1 MPRLRT
7 HFCPP
12 SGADIGAG
20 MCAFALS
27 PLLAGLD
34 ARGRRNATGRMG
46 LKPEAGKIRP
56 RQLLVDISELVRLDK
71 KTGIPRVVRSV
82 LAELLSSEPEG
93 YRVEPVY
100 AGMSHGYRYARRF
113 TAGFLGYRLGGPCDD
128 PVDVAAGDVFWGLDW
143 QAQIVPQQRD
153 QFASWQRDGVRIV
166 FTVYDLL
173 PLILPES
180 TFPAVSYHHARWLET
195 IARADGLLA
204 ISRSVM
210 NDLREWLTLFGWS
223 LTHEVK
229 LGWAHLGADL
239 GAQPRGRS
247 PGADVASRQR
257 TADSIPSF
265 LMVGTIEPRKGHAQ
279 TLDAFEC
286 LWAAGLDAR
295 LVIIGKPG
303 WKTEAL
309 AQRLR
314 GHAEAGRRLLWFE
327 AAGDD
332 DLEAAY
338 ETCTCLIAA
347 SLNEGFG
354 LPLIEAAMRG
364 LPILARDLP
373 VFREVAGEHAAY
385 FSGDDAESL
394 ATAICSWL
402 ARRAAG
408 AEPRPERMPWLTWA
422 ESVRA
427 MLACVLHGQW
437 HDVWRPQ
444 PETGLLARFW
454 GSDPR
459 LDGGGGVRIGTR
471 IVSQRRSE
479 PLVAGRIGG
488 LRAGAF
494 EVIIFGEMG
503 TGGTEGTDALVC
515 SCSGG
520 QVLGRA
526 RIAAQFAAEN
536 GILARIPFRLAAECN
551 DVEIRVLGDQHTDLS
566 VAMVEIRMA
575 EIPPLDVQAVP
586 IANATAG

>member
-1 MPRLRT
+1 
-7 HFCPP
+7 
-12 SGADIGAG
+12 

-27 PLLAGLD
+27 PLLVGLD
-34 ARGRRNATGRMG
+34 ASGRRAATGGRSM
-46 LKPEAGKIRP
+46 KPEAGKIRP
-56 RQLLVDISELVRLDK
+56 RQLLVDVSELVRFDK

-82 LAELLSSEPEG
+82 LVELLTNEPEG

-100 AGMSHGYRYARRF
+100 AGISHGYLYARRF
-113 TAGFLGYRLGGPCDD
+113 TTGFLGYRSGAPCDD

-153 QFASWQRDGVRIV
+153 QFASWQREGVRVV

-173 PLILPES
+173 PLIMPES

-210 NDLREWLTLFGWS
+210 NDLRKWLTLFGGP

-239 GAQPRGRS
+239 GTPLPSRS
-247 PGADVASRQR
+247 RGADIVFREW
-257 TADSIPSF
+257 TTDSIPSF

-279 TLDAFEC
+279 TLDAFER

-314 GHAEAGRRLLWFE
+314 GHAEAGRRLLWFDG
-327 AAGDD
+327 AGDD

-338 ETCTCLIAA
+338 QNCNCLIAA

-394 ATAICSWL
+394 AAAICSWL
-402 ARRAAG
+402 DCRAAG
-408 AEPRPERMPWLTWA
+408 DEPRPELMPWLTWS
-422 ESVRA
+422 ESVRK
-427 MLACVLHGQW
+427 MLDCVLHGQW
-437 HDVWRPQ
+437 HDIWRPQ
-444 PETGLLARFW
+444 PESGLIARFW

-459 LDGGGGVRIGTR
+459 LDGGGGVRVGTR
-471 IVSQRRSE
+471 IIGNRRAE
-479 PLVAGRIGG
+479 PLVAGRFGS
-488 LRAGAF
+488 LSAGAF
-494 EVIIFGEMG
+494 EVIILGEMG
-503 TGGTEGTDALVC
+503 AGGNGGVEALIFC
-515 SCSGG
+515 CSGEKL
-520 QVLGRA
+520 LGRA
-526 RIAAQFAAEN
+526 RITASVQEKN
-536 GILARIPFRLAAECN
+536 GVLARIPFHLETARN
-551 DVEIRVLGDQHTDLS
+551 DVEIRVTGSQHTDIS
-566 VAMVEIRMA
+566 VGMVEIHKAKIRSLGS
-575 EIPPLDVQAVP
+575 EAV
-586 IANATAG
+586 ANTAATAGYNSATA